1 MRPSVCVCIP
11 ARNEAE
17 HIGRLIEAL
26 AQQTVQT
33 FAVAICVNNSSD
45 ATHAKAVEATLRSN
59 AGFALHIVQ
68 RVFEPEL
75 AHAGSARRAAMDMGA
90 DLLTPDGLLLSTDAD
105 CRPPVDWIEANLA
118 YFSPERIIGGR
129 IELDELEADVA
140 PAIFILRRWF
150 DAYWQA
156 VRAIEDRIDPV
167 AWDMPPRHGDHTGA
181 SLALSVDLYR
191 RAGGVPLLPTG
202 EDRALVEAA
211 IKAGGKLVHPNVV
224 WTRASSRTA
233 GRANGGMAADMQRWI
248 DCAASGE
255 TPMVPAFSHWEER
268 ACWRLRT
275 RAKMGV
281 SACLEAERALP
292 PMPCDIPLLDI
303 AEAEMAAVR

>member
-1 MRPSVCVCIP
+1 M
-11 ARNEAE
+11 
-17 HIGRLIEAL
+17 
-26 AQQTVQT
+26 
-33 FAVAICVNNSSD
+33 
-45 ATHAKAVEATLRSN
+45 KATLRSN
-59 AGFALHIVQ
+59 TRFALHIVQ
-68 RVFEPEL
+68 RVFEPEF

-90 DLLTPDGLLLSTDAD
+90 DLLPPDGLLLSTDAD
-105 CRPPVDWIEANLA
+105 CRPPADWIETNLA
-118 YFSPERIIGGR
+118 HFSAERIIGGR
-129 IELDELEADVA
+129 IELDELEADIA
-140 PAIFILRRWF
+140 PAIFMLRRRF

-156 VRAIEDRIDPV
+156 VRAIEDTIDPV

-211 IKAGGKLVHPNVV
+211 IKAGGKLVHPNAV

-248 DCAASGE
+248 DCAASGDI
-255 TPMVPAFSHWEER
+255 PMVPAFSQWAER
-268 ACWRLRT
+268 ARWRLRT

-281 SACLEAERALP
+281 AACLEAERALP
-292 PMPCDIPLLDI
+292 PMACDIPLPDM
-303 AEAEMAAVR
+303 AEAEMAGVQ